1 MHDPKTHNMETK
13 RVYIVLRGKSVIPEL
28 TSKSERE
35 AWLALGR
42 WLMPTD
48 VAIDGMTCTEVGRQA
63 ANGHSPVYSVQ
74 CADISW

>member
-1 MHDPKTHNMETK
+1 METK

-28 TSKSERE
+28 TSKSEHE
-35 AWLALGR
+35 AWQALGR
-42 WLMPTD
+42 WLIHTD

-63 ANGHSPVYSVQ
+63 TNGHNPTYSVQ